1 MNEGRGTKEEKETKD
16 EHLFPGGG
24 GGERALN
31 QEK

>member
-24 GGERALN
+24 GERALN

>member
-24 GGERALN
+24 ERALN

>member
-24 GGERALN
+24 RGRALN

>member
-16 EHLFPGGG
+16 EHLFPGG
-24 GGERALN
+24 ERALN